1 MERSQ
6 PSTVEQKSRE
16 LIVVVVVGKAPAA
29 VVVAGKALAVVVV
42 AGKELVVAA
51 GKVLEL
57 VDMALVLEL
66 VDTAW
71 GPGKVVAGK
80 VVVDRVVAGRVG
92 TTQKTGKIVR
102 LFQER

>member
-57 VDMALVLEL
+57 VDMA
-66 VDTAW
+66 
-71 GPGKVVAGK
+71 
-80 VVVDRVVAGRVG
+80 
-92 TTQKTGKIVR
+92 
-102 LFQER
+102 